1 MSGPARRPAAALL
14 VLAVLA
20 LACASGCALPPGA
33 GGDDGGAPGRAA
45 PGGAGGAGG
54 AGRAAVIGPPA
65 AAAPAWS
72 AYLDP
77 AVIGQGRVACLVV
90 RPGPGAALPR
100 PRAMFNGKR
109 LTFFKSGDALV
120 ALIAVPCGA
129 EVGPRVITVSDQRS
143 PGALTALTLTVRSVD
158 YPSEYLRVSAENENL
173 TRDDAAWDA
182 DTAKTT
188 AARALGPP
196 EALWRGPFALPVAG
210 PVTAVFGAA
219 RFVNGVENGR
229 HSGLDIA
236 AAEDTPVA
244 AAAAGMVVLS
254 DRLNITGET
263 IIIAHGGGLFT
274 SYCHLERRLVA
285 AGERVARGQPVG
297 LLGSTGFATGPHLH
311 WGVTVGTTPVD
322 PAAFLGGTVASAAA
336 PAPGAR
342 PLP

>member
-1 MSGPARRPAAALL
+1 VSGPVRRPAAALL
-14 VLAVLA
+14 AFAVLMLT
-20 LACASGCALPPGA
+20 LACAACALGCAPPPGA
-33 GGDDGGAPGRAA
+33 GGGGDDGGAPGGAA
-45 PGGAGGAGG
+45 PGGPGGPGG
-54 AGRAAVIGPPA
+54 VAV
-65 AAAPAWS
+65 PAWS
-72 AYLDP
+72 AYIDP
-77 AVIGQGRVACLVV
+77 AVVGQGRVACLVV
-90 RPGPGAALPR
+90 RPGPGAVLPR
-100 PRAMFNGKR
+100 PQALFNGKR

-120 ALIAVPCGA
+120 ALVAVPCGA
-129 EVGPRVITVSDQRS
+129 EVGPRVIVVSDGRS
-143 PGALTALTLTVRSVD
+143 TGVSVALTLTVRSVD

-182 DTAKTT
+182 DIAKTT

-196 EALWRGPFALPVAG
+196 QALWRGPFALPVAG

-244 AAAAGMVVLS
+244 AAADGVVVLS

-263 IIIAHGGGLFT
+263 IIIAHGGALFT
-274 SYCHLERRLVA
+274 SYCHLAGRLMA